1 MTVYSVNLGLGWA
14 SSGVEYAQKYRAES
28 FRKKGIPAK
37 FIFSDLILGNNI
49 EDLTKNMGFEDDQII
64 WLYNFFT
71 DVKIAPSDFPL
82 TKLLQDLSLDQRKVT
97 GIYQVSNNEVAY
109 NLPQE
114 HLSLRIRFHDSK
126 KKTIDQV
133 TYLNDNKM
141 SKRDFYSYT
150 KYASEYYAADGQ
162 VSLREFYNEDGS
174 IAYIEHLDGD
184 KETFEFPNKQI
195 FYSKNDLYRKMI
207 KDLHFTTHDLIL
219 MDREDEQDNLT
230 NGRIIFENHGPA
242 KIVVIIHA
250 DHYDKHYT
258 NKHHI
263 LWNNFYEYQFMHTD
277 EVASFVTATEVQKNI
292 FQQQEE
298 YYYHVKPRI
307 DCIPVGCLQKLTK
320 PEKARKSCSLITA
333 SRLASEKH
341 VDWIIKAV
349 IEAKKEVPELNLDIY
364 GEGGK
369 RDSLQKII
377 TEAKAEDYVRLMGQK
392 DLDEVYR
399 NYAAYIAA
407 STSEGFGLSLL
418 EAVGSGL
425 PMIGYDV
432 PYGNPTFIDNGKNGY
447 LLSYNEEWSE
457 EKKISK
463 LKDAIVAMFTK
474 ADLGQFE
481 QHSYEIAESYLLD
494 NIANKWQKLVGDLI
508 ND

>member
-82 TKLLQDLSLDQRKVT
+82 TKLLQDLSLDQRKVA
-97 GIYQVSNNEVAY
+97 GIYQVSSNEVAY

-230 NGRIIFENHGPA
+230 NGQIIFENHGPA

-277 EVASFVTATEVQKNI
+277 EVASFVTEIGRA
-292 FQQQEE
+292 
-298 YYYHVKPRI
+298 HV
-307 DCIPVGCLQKLTK
+307 
-320 PEKARKSCSLITA
+320 
-333 SRLASEKH
+333 
-341 VDWIIKAV
+341 
-349 IEAKKEVPELNLDIY
+349 
-364 GEGGK
+364 
-369 RDSLQKII
+369 
-377 TEAKAEDYVRLMGQK
+377 
-392 DLDEVYR
+392 
-399 NYAAYIAA
+399 
-407 STSEGFGLSLL
+407 
-418 EAVGSGL
+418 
-425 PMIGYDV
+425 
-432 PYGNPTFIDNGKNGY
+432 
-447 LLSYNEEWSE
+447 
-457 EKKISK
+457 
-463 LKDAIVAMFTK
+463 
-474 ADLGQFE
+474 
-481 QHSYEIAESYLLD
+481 
-494 NIANKWQKLVGDLI
+494 
-508 ND
+508 